1 MSQDEILTGLAEIL
15 AAVAGASQTE
25 ITPETS
31 FASLGID
38 SLAMVE
44 VVVAAED
51 RFGLLIDD
59 EHWPCFT
66 TVQDATRYIGQAAA
80 LP

>member
-1 MSQDEILTGLAEIL
+1 MSRDEVVTGLAEIL
-15 AAVAGASQTE
+15 AAVAGASRAE
-25 ITPETS
+25 ITAETS
-31 FASLGID
+31 FAGLGID
-38 SLAMVE
+38 SLTMVE

-59 EHWPCFT
+59 DHWPRFE
-66 TVQDATRYIGQAAA
+66 TVQDAARYIGQAAA